1 VVTRPRGCGVD
12 GTRFLY
18 PVRDDAVGALK
29 SYAEAGAPRPS
40 RGRYDGGEGWFH
52 AVRAT
57 VAAVQADD
65 KTPRGRPPWTSAYVD
80 ITLAHAHAHGYTS
93 SFRLSDVR
101 CNEITTSGEYDKM
114 KKKIG
119 KNK

>member
-1 VVTRPRGCGVD
+1 MGWLLIKRRTDYGRGVEKDHVLGWLRVRGGCGVD

-18 PVRDDAVGALK
+18 PVRYDAVGALK

-40 RGRYDGGEGWFH
+40 RGRYDGDEGWFY

-65 KTPRGRPPWTSAYVD
+65 KTPRGRPPSAYVD
-80 ITLAHAHAHGYTS
+80 ITHAHSLTHT
-93 SFRLSDVR
+93 VHVVV
-101 CNEITTSGEYDKM
+101 
-114 KKKIG
+114 
-119 KNK
+119 